1 LVLSNPNLRR
11 FWFSTLGSL
20 GYGVTAYSLS
30 EARSLAHDAA
40 ARLGVAFEP
49 VSVIE
54 DVDVRQLDQNHVVP
68 NMGPPNFHGVWFPR
82 MNI

>member
-1 LVLSNPNLRR
+1 MLSNTNLRR
-11 FWFSTLGSL
+11 FWFSNPGSL

-30 EARSLAHDAA
+30 EARALAHAA
-40 ARLGVAFEP
+40 ALRLGRTFEA

-54 DVDVRQLDQNHVVP
+54 DVDIRQLDQNHVVP